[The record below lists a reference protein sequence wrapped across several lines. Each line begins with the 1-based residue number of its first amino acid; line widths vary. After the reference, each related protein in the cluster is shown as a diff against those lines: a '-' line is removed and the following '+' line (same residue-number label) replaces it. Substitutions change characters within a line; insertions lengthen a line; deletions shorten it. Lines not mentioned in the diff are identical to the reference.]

1 MFLAASCLITQL
13 VPAQLDWYQID
24 GGSLHLSCGVQ
35 VQTNLVRSCC
45 WVAEMGLLWY
55 IDVGKGPRRNCMV
68 LCTQTCAAITSKLRY
83 RRCSVLCSHMYW
95 HKLHKPSTL
104 ELKGLAAADGKLRI
118 SRAVL
123 DPQWSTERSGFLH
136 LERDRTRTCIFRKQL
151 ARPQCQGVQA
161 CMPEAPVC
169 HMVCFCSSPSWH
181 LILFSAFTG
190 EAHYWFR
197 SIFDRTCLCPW
208 GPQKYC
214 SADAWCSYCHEPISQ
229 VLKLS
234 FVWFLAHPG
243 FGLEEPTSSGTRM
256 HATRAFCIQWP
267 CFGGGATVSHGWTL
281 GLWCV

>member
-1 MFLAASCLITQL
+1 MFLATSCLITQL
-13 VPAQLDWYQID
+13 VPAQLDWYQINC
-24 GGSLHLSCGVQ
+24 GSLHLSCGVQ

-83 RRCSVLCSHMYW
+83 RRCSVLYSHMYW

-118 SRAVL
+118 SCAVL

-136 LERDRTRTCIFRKQL
+136 LETDRTRTCIFRKQL

-161 CMPEAPVC
+161 CMPEAPAC
-169 HMVCFCSSPSWH
+169 YMVCFCSSPSWH

-214 SADAWCSYCHEPISQ
+214 SAKCLMFLLSWANKPGVEAEFCLVFGTSGIRTWGADFKWNKNARNKSFLYPVTLFRRWSYSLP
-229 VLKLS
+229 
-234 FVWFLAHPG
+234 WMN
-243 FGLEEPTSSGTRM
+243 T
-256 HATRAFCIQWP
+256 
-267 CFGGGATVSHGWTL
+267 